1 MKDLS
6 GFFRLAKTN
15 QGRTLSFT
23 PSDVYQLRNRSDALE
38 RLTKFL
44 VKFEIEKGLLSV
56 GDRHQLHRDF
66 LDLVQYYR
74 EENYEPQ
81 AIQLAQELTN
91 HAFKI
96 PEGKCTYFDTK
107 NSLLMMF
114 SSNSRDDHPKQCLLF
129 SPGREITRKSSNDL
143 GSSIKSIESF
153 LDWGI
158 SSTSEQVHS

>member
-1 MKDLS
+1 MAPVEKFQTKTNLASEVNRRQMFFSEKDLS
-6 GFFRLAKTN
+6 GFFRLAETN

-81 AIQLAQELTN
+81 AIQLAQELAN
-91 HAFKI
+91 HAFKT
-96 PEGKCTYFDTK
+96 PEGKCA
-107 NSLLMMF
+107 
-114 SSNSRDDHPKQCLLF
+114 
-129 SPGREITRKSSNDL
+129 
-143 GSSIKSIESF
+143 
-153 LDWGI
+153 
-158 SSTSEQVHS
+158 